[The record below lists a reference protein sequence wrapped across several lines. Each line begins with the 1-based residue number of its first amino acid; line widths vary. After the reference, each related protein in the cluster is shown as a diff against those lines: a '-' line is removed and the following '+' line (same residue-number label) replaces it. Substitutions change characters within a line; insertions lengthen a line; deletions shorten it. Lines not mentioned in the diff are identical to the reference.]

1 MTVQPSL
8 LTLLDPINPR
18 TIIDR
23 IPGLDAPCICN
34 PDRKESCGFP
44 FCNWSQHLP
53 EREAA

>member
-8 LTLLDPINPR
+8 LTLLDPINPQ

-34 PDRKESCGFP
+34 PDCPRQCGFP
-44 FCNWSQHLP
+44 FCTWNQHLP